1 MYNLTHALID
11 RTRSAAAG
19 SFMRSRKSVNDSA
32 APAEA
37 ASTASASASDC
48 DDAICFFSFLFFFP
62 FLFSQP
68 LLLRCDSGALVQR
81 RRRRGRALGGLV
93 AESACG
99 QLWRA
104 GETEFANS
112 KVIRLLSHFFYFFG
126 AKKQKQKLS
135 SCETWRS
142 LSRALSLSQL

>member
-48 DDAICFFSFLFFFP
+48 DDAICFFFSFLFSVP
-62 FLFSQP
+62 FLSTAAPALRFRCPGTETTAKRPCAGGGWSQRA
-68 LLLRCDSGALVQR
+68 LAASCGALERQ
-81 RRRRGRALGGLV
+81 
-93 AESACG
+93 
-99 QLWRA
+99 
-104 GETEFANS
+104 
-112 KVIRLLSHFFYFFG
+112 
-126 AKKQKQKLS
+126 
-135 SCETWRS
+135 S
-142 LSRALSLSQL
+142 LQTRK